1 MMAFMHQD
9 LLSDPCGDIQVD
21 FLLPTGILIP
31 LGCKA
36 GQKLEEIK
44 QSLWVTSKGY
54 PLYDRLKRPES
65 YTLVFVNRQAEQ
77 EECLDESQRLCDIR
91 MYKPIFKVVEKKGDR
106 EEKILSNKIG
116 WLIGKC
122 LRDFDMVD
130 DPEVNDFRMSMI
142 GKCQRAIQERN
153 AYSWEEKVL
162 YCYPP
167 DIESTDEVTPLVQD
181 RLSPKVRSC
190 LRFLSQRGQ
199 IILYD
204 RAVPI

>member
-9 LLSDPCGDIQVD
+9 LLSDPSGDIQVD

-44 QSLWVTSKGY
+44 QSLWVTAKAY

-181 RLSPKVRSC
+181 RLSPKV
-190 LRFLSQRGQ
+190 
-199 IILYD
+199 
-204 RAVPI
+204 